1 MNLKNSTFT
10 IYGKDNCQHCT
21 RAKEFAIANGVE
33 YIYLTLGK
41 NYTKEELVE
50 QCAPI
55 IPRTV
60 PQIFRETDSSTEYI
74 GGADDF
80 IAFVQKHMKSC

>member
-1 MNLKNSTFT
+1 MNLINSTFT
-10 IYGKDNCQHCT
+10 IYGKEACQHCV
-21 RAKEFAIANGVE
+21 RAKEFAIANEIE

-41 NYTKEELVE
+41 DYTKEELFE
-50 QCAPI
+50 QCAPV

-74 GGADDF
+74 GGADEF
-80 IAFVQKHMKSC
+80 IAFVKSNLN